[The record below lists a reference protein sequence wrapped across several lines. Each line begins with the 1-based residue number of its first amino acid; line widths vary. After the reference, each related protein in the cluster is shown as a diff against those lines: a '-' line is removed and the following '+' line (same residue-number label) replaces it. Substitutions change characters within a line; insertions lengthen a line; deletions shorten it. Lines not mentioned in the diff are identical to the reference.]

1 MIFHYACFKFLSVF
15 YEPHLIPEAAEA
27 LFEDKRVTE
36 SGFDFIQKTE
46 VGIGQKGVRGY
57 KSFRP
62 REPRSRGG
70 SKTFVVTVFDSV
82 RTVEKTH
89 TAPFH
94 SYCKVDVLI
103 PEKTEIRFRER
114 RTYFVHQVGI

>member
-1 MIFHYACFKFLSVF
+1 MESEVGAVAFGDIFFENHSAGSDFHYACFKFLSVF

-62 REPRSRGG
+62 REPRTR
-70 SKTFVVTVFDSV
+70 
-82 RTVEKTH
+82 RR
-89 TAPFH
+89 
-94 SYCKVDVLI
+94 VDI
-103 PEKTEIRFRER
+103 CRYSIR
-114 RTYFVHQVGI
+114 